1 MVFSW
6 SKINLQ
12 WNRETFNIHVKHPL
26 ESIFTKA
33 CFSLPNEENQNL
45 WTVYVERVSKQRCW
59 ASLHRSVSHPYIFS
73 CSWEFNS
80 FWVVVTETTR
90 EKEMN
95 LEWWGVKSGWVRRWR
110 HLAQWNLSSENCQSS
125 SSLQGRR
132 NMSKRVL
139 PADRGTLIAFPRFSW
154 TFSHAEA

>member
-12 WNRETFNIHVKHPL
+12 WNGETFNIHVKHPL

-33 CFSLPNEENQNL
+33 CFSLSNEENQNL
-45 WTVYVERVSKQRCW
+45 WTVYVERVSKQRCR
-59 ASLHRSVSHPYIFS
+59 ASLHRYVRHPTSS
-73 CSWEFNS
+73 CALGNLILSGLWS
-80 FWVVVTETTR
+80 QKRR
-90 EKEMN
+90 EKKKMN
-95 LEWWGVKSGWVRRWR
+95 LEWWGVKSGWVCRWR
-110 HLAQWNLSSENCQSS
+110 HLAQWNISSENCQSS
-125 SSLQGRR
+125 SSLQGCR

-154 TFSHAEA
+154 TFSHTEA